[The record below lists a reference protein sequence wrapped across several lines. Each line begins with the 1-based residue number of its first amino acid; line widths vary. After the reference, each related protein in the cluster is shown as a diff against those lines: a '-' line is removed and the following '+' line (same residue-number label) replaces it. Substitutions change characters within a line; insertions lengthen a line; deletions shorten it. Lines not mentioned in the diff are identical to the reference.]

1 MPAVT
6 DSPRARSISAT
17 ATRAPSRAKSCAP
30 ARPIPEPAPVTIATC
45 PASRAIAHLLTD
57 IARLVRQ
64 ELPVRA
70 VVRLIFPH
78 LRLVDAD
85 AETLAC
91 GNAPCRAVGDRQR
104 LREDVVLHHRCR
116 LLVTVDD
123 VRQRE
128 QHVLVRGGRDAE
140 LAVRVLADLQ
150 ALGVRGVREPRE
162 MRERTDPSR
171 AEAEHV

>member
-45 PASRAIAHLLTD
+45 PARRAIVYACLLAD
-57 IARLVRQ
+57 IAGLVWQ

-70 VVRLIFPH
+70 VVRVIFPH
-78 LRLVDAD
+78 LRLVDTD
-85 AETLAC
+85 AEALAFR
-91 GNAPCRAVGDRQR
+91 NAPCRAVGDRQPVCN
-104 LREDVVLHHRCR
+104 DVVLHHRRR

-128 QHVLVRGGRDAE
+128 EHVLVSCGGDAE

-150 ALGVRGVREPRE
+150 ALDVCGVR
-162 MRERTDPSR
+162 
-171 AEAEHV
+171 